1 MTVITLMAVA
11 LQRQLLDRRELF
23 KFGLNTLPLS
33 ECEESMTAVLE
44 ESGKAAEAAISE
56 PDMGKPS

>member
-1 MTVITLMAVA
+1 MTAITLMAKA
-11 LQRQLLDRRELF
+11 LHHELQDRGLYQLNLTD
-23 KFGLNTLPLS
+23 
-33 ECEESMTAVLE
+33 CEAIMAAVLE